1 MPMEKNL
8 KSLGINQITISEYE
22 WLGKQHLLLI
32 DLHQDTWAS
41 VFGTVSGDLFKLGA
55 LSVDFVKFG
64 MYLQQ
69 RLWTP
74 LIFFG
79 ASAAAMP
86 ALDYWINYT
95 FDLGIDKAKQVPI
108 SMK

>member
-1 MPMEKNL
+1 MEKNL
-8 KSLGINQITISEYE
+8 KSLGINQTRMSEYE

-32 DLHQDTWAS
+32 DMHQDTWAS
-41 VFGTVSGDLFKLGA
+41 VFGTVSGDLVKLGA

-86 ALDYWINYT
+86 ALNYWIN
-95 FDLGIDKAKQVPI
+95 
-108 SMK
+108 